1 MRHVCSPS
9 CSAIKQARQEVVSQV
24 DQGAGRYEGFTRTCP
39 GGKTNLAR
47 FSGGKPYELDN

>member
-9 CSAIKQARQEVVSQV
+9 CSAIKQVRQEVVSQV